1 MEIPGTTQ
9 EDAAFLLVKTK
20 LNMLKDFEK
29 LRNIFA
35 QNKDY
40 VVPEN
45 NVKMLQEAFESVITK
60 YNTNSPIYNELLFE
74 NVSAL
79 TKSIVLTDFLE
90 EFITKQASGQWM
102 ELNSVSRSRKF
113 NGLLNI
119 LLGTGEEEKAYNILK
134 KLEEASKKSK
144 TDPGLLYNQF
154 YSEVNAYH
162 YAKFVEFYSLQIQN
176 MKAQNTPSFRKK
188 EFKQKVKSLLKRMQE
203 SEVIPNAVF
212 LREILNFYDS
222 MYDFNSSFEIINPL
236 LESKQ
241 QVSSESSLSTSNP
254 CRFYNRRIITKPLY
268 HKIWSVYCHYY
279 HVLQNNSRI
288 LSKKSSIVKKL
299 IKRQIKIHP
308 TCHPRVLFQM
318 TTENGEILP
327 DKTFSKLIVST
338 FMKSGDLEAIPAIL
352 TFLTKKFDLN
362 IDYDLSMYILK
373 GLKRQY
379 LRDISNISK
388 DACEYKLRKAE
399 LMNNESILKNIPQ
412 GTNQENTISHLIREI
427 LIFIKWKE
435 KSDCSTFLMVE
446 DAFKELGTEFTLLE
460 ELIEDVNKLKI
471 KA

>member
-1 MEIPGTTQ
+1 
-9 EDAAFLLVKTK
+9 
-20 LNMLKDFEK
+20 
-29 LRNIFA
+29 
-35 QNKDY
+35 
-40 VVPEN
+40 
-45 NVKMLQEAFESVITK
+45 
-60 YNTNSPIYNELLFE
+60 
-74 NVSAL
+74 
-79 TKSIVLTDFLE
+79 
-90 EFITKQASGQWM
+90 
-102 ELNSVSRSRKF
+102 
-113 NGLLNI
+113 
-119 LLGTGEEEKAYNILK
+119 
-134 KLEEASKKSK
+134 
-144 TDPGLLYNQF
+144 
-154 YSEVNAYH
+154 
-162 YAKFVEFYSLQIQN
+162 
-176 MKAQNTPSFRKK
+176 
-188 EFKQKVKSLLKRMQE
+188 
-203 SEVIPNAVF
+203 
-212 LREILNFYDS
+212 
-222 MYDFNSSFEIINPL
+222 
-236 LESKQ
+236 
-241 QVSSESSLSTSNP
+241 
-254 CRFYNRRIITKPLY
+254 
-268 HKIWSVYCHYY
+268 
-279 HVLQNNSRI
+279 
-288 LSKKSSIVKKL
+288 
-299 IKRQIKIHP
+299 
-308 TCHPRVLFQM
+308 M

>member
-1 MEIPGTTQ
+1 
-9 EDAAFLLVKTK
+9 
-20 LNMLKDFEK
+20 MLF
-29 LRNIFA
+29 
-35 QNKDY
+35 
-40 VVPEN
+40 
-45 NVKMLQEAFESVITK
+45 
-60 YNTNSPIYNELLFE
+60 
-74 NVSAL
+74 
-79 TKSIVLTDFLE
+79 
-90 EFITKQASGQWM
+90 
-102 ELNSVSRSRKF
+102 
-113 NGLLNI
+113 
-119 LLGTGEEEKAYNILK
+119 
-134 KLEEASKKSK
+134 
-144 TDPGLLYNQF
+144 
-154 YSEVNAYH
+154 
-162 YAKFVEFYSLQIQN
+162 
-176 MKAQNTPSFRKK
+176 
-188 EFKQKVKSLLKRMQE
+188 
-203 SEVIPNAVF
+203 F

-236 LESKQ
+236 LESKK

-399 LMNNESILKNIPQ
+399 LMNNESILKKHSTGYKSREYNIPFDQ
-412 GTNQENTISHLIREI
+412 GDFDLYKMEGK
-427 LIFIKWKE
+427 KWLFY
-435 KSDCSTFLMVE
+435 FL
-446 DAFKELGTEFTLLE
+446 DGRRCF
-460 ELIEDVNKLKI
+460 
-471 KA
+471 

>member
-1 MEIPGTTQ
+1 
-9 EDAAFLLVKTK
+9 
-20 LNMLKDFEK
+20 MLKDFEK

-144 TDPGLLYNQF
+144 TDPDLLYNQF